1 MTQLLEREGWAFTE
15 PVVLFQ
21 PLKAMAHAV

>member
-1 MTQLLEREGWAFTE
+1 MKSLLDREGWSYTE
-15 PVVLFQ
+15 PEVLFQ